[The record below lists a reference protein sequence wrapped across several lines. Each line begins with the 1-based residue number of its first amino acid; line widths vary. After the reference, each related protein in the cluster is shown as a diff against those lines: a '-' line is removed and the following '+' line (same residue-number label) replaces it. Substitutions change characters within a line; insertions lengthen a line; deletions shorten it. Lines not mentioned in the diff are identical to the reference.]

1 MSTGGPAK
9 GKLYTP
15 AEMGAS
21 EGKIAQ
27 LEAEIQ
33 SLKVQMQNMENSIDA
48 LEHIIYAEDVPIDE
62 VDELEAAHL
71 QFAGLVRARRE
82 GSA

>member
-1 MSTGGPAK
+1 MAINHTKDQPSI
-9 GKLYTP
+9 
-15 AEMGAS
+15 AEQLAALN
-21 EGKIAQ
+21 AQ
-27 LEAEIQ
+27 LQDQAVRIDELEQAVFLAE
-33 SLKVQMQNMENSIDA
+33 EGP
-48 LEHIIYAEDVPIDE
+48 PIDE

>member
-1 MSTGGPAK
+1 MLELTECVEEAG
-9 GKLYTP
+9 
-15 AEMGAS
+15 
-21 EGKIAQ
+21 IAIER
-27 LEAEIQ
+27 LTD
-33 SLKVQMQNMENSIDA
+33 VVC
-48 LEHIIYAEDVPIDE
+48 AEDDIDE

>member
-1 MSTGGPAK
+1 MSKGGPVK

-27 LEAEIQ
+27 LEAEIN
-33 SLKVQMQNMENSIDA
+33 SLKVQMQNMENSIEA
-48 LEHIIYAEDVPIDE
+48 LEHIIYAEESSIDE

>member
-1 MSTGGPAK
+1 MAINHTKDQPSI
-9 GKLYTP
+9 
-15 AEMGAS
+15 AEQLAALN
-21 EGKIAQ
+21 AQ
-27 LEAEIQ
+27 LQDQA
-33 SLKVQMQNMENSIDA
+33 VRIDE
-48 LEHIIYAEDVPIDE
+48 LEQAMFLAEDGPIDE

>member
-1 MSTGGPAK
+1 MNTGDPVK

-21 EGKIAQ
+21 EEKIAQ
-27 LEAEIQ
+27 LEAEIK
-33 SLKVQMQNMENSIDA
+33 SLKVQMQNMEASIEA
-48 LEHIIYAEDVPIDE
+48 MEHIIYVEDEPIDE
-62 VDELEAAHL
+62 VDELEAAHM

-82 GSA
+82 GNG